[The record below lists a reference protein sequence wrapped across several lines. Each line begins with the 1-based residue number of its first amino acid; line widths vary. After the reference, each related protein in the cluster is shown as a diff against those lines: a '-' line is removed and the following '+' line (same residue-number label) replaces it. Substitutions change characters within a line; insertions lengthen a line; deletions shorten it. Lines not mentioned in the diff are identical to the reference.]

1 MRSIVAVP
9 ACLAQEMVGTVV
21 LKRTRL
27 GADRESSSDSSEIA
41 TGCRTAIGATLRA
54 ARYLI
59 SDGPN
64 AIGEVGGGI
73 NRRASRP

>member
-21 LKRTRL
+21 LVKRTRL
-27 GADRESSSDSSEIA
+27 SADRECASYLSEIA
-41 TGCRTAIGATLRA
+41 TGCRTAIGAILRA

-59 SDGPN
+59 K
-64 AIGEVGGGI
+64 
-73 NRRASRP
+73 